1 MPRFEESLLKQYTA
15 SSMEFQSRA
24 RLLFRA
30 ILLTLPALMALL
42 IMLNATLK
50 RDPFSALNVALI
62 VLFIII
68 CGCILLL
75 VRGHYHATANM
86 MAFALLVGNII
97 ISLRTV
103 QYGAPVRL
111 VSSCLLLIP
120 ISVFSVLFCRA
131 RVAIAVTVIAL
142 GFVYYNLI
150 SSGQFTRGETGS
162 VLTAFTIA
170 LVLSAVFSG
179 LIARIGIRSLTA
191 RKREH
196 AEERTRQVETN
207 RNLLAALAEVSSKLD
222 ETSHRMLTASD
233 DFSSTMQA
241 EASSMEEITA
251 TVEEISSGLDGVS
264 DGARDQSQ
272 LMASLGEKI
281 RGLFGVTREIAEKM
295 SGAAERTSAI
305 MARAH
310 SGEES
315 LSEMEATMREI
326 NATSARM
333 TAIIG
338 MIHDISDRINLLSLN
353 AAIEAARAGE
363 YGRGFAVVADEISK
377 LADQT
382 TESVKEIDALIRQ
395 SDTGVSKGIATVA
408 GTVTVL
414 SEIIE
419 GVNHIGEMV
428 GAIRRSTEAN
438 VEAGES
444 VNSGAVHVSARSEE
458 IATATEEHKK
468 AAEEIVRSITDVNHL
483 IQSSAMRA
491 QAMAE
496 DLKTIADMAEKVKTT
511 MESIDMTGLE
521 EEED

>member
-1 MPRFEESLLKQYTA
+1 MARFEDTLLKHYA
-15 SSMEFQSRA
+15 GSSIEFRSRA
-24 RLLFRA
+24 HLLLRA
-30 ILLTLPALMALL
+30 VLMTLPALMALL

-50 RDPFSALNVALI
+50 RDPFSALNVALV

-68 CGCILLL
+68 CGCIVLL
-75 VRGHYHATANM
+75 VRGHYYATANM
-86 MAFALLVGNII
+86 MAFALLLGNIV

-120 ISVFSVLFCRA
+120 IAVFSVLFCRA
-131 RVAIAVTVIAL
+131 RTAIAVTVIAL
-142 GFVYYNLI
+142 GFVYYNLLA
-150 SSGQFTRGETGS
+150 SGQFTKGEAGS

-179 LIARIGIRSLTA
+179 LIARIGIRSLTV

-196 AEERTRQVETN
+196 AKERTRQVETN
-207 RNLLAALAEVSSKLD
+207 RNLLAALTEVSSKLD
-222 ETSHRMLTASD
+222 ETSHRMLANSD
-233 DFSSTMQA
+233 DFSRSMQS
-241 EASSMEEITA
+241 EASAMEEITA

-264 DGARDQSQ
+264 EGARDQSG
-272 LMASLGEKI
+272 LMVSLREKI
-281 RGLFGVTREIAEKM
+281 QGLFGVTREIAGKM
-295 SGAAERTSAI
+295 SGAAERTQAI
-305 MARAH
+305 MSRAH
-310 SGEES
+310 AGEES
-315 LSEMEATMREI
+315 LAEMEATMREI

-395 SDTGVSKGIATVA
+395 SDAGISKGIATVG
-408 GTVTVL
+408 GTVSAL

-419 GVNHIGEMV
+419 GVNGIGEMV
-428 GAIRRSTEAN
+428 EAIRRSTQAN

-444 VNSGAVHVSARSEE
+444 VTGGAVHVSARSEE

-491 QAMAE
+491 QELME
-496 DLKTIADMAEKVKTT
+496 DLKTIADMAEKVRTS

-521 EEED
+521 AVED